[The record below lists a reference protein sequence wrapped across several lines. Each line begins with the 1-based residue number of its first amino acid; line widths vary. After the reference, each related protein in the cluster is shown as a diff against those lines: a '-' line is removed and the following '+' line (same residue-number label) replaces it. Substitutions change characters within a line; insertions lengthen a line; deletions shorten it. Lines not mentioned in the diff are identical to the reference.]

1 VKSTF
6 FRAAALA
13 LALTCV
19 IGDLPNSRAA
29 LPPAELPLAESQ
41 LPDEVLIRLR
51 TASDLAPVRER
62 HALALVDQFGSRPIF
77 RLRIGDGASVDE
89 KIAAL
94 SADPMVLFA
103 EPNLVNTAPEGRKN
117 VVWAI
122 GGSAG
127 GWATQW
133 AATAIDLDDAHAVS
147 TGQGVRVAVLDTG
160 VDAAH
165 PALAGR
171 LQSGYDFVDLGAHP
185 DERGGPSDP
194 GWGHGTHVAGLIA
207 LVAPQASIM
216 PLRVLE
222 PSGRGN
228 IWVLGQAL
236 LHAVDP
242 DGDPFTD
249 DGAHV
254 INLSLGTTRET
265 LLLDKVVE
273 LVTCGDNDDGD
284 NDDDSYSNGY
294 EADGIRCN
302 LRGGAVVVAAAG
314 NGASDTERHYPAAE
328 AVDGLLAVAATNRR
342 GKIAGFSNRGT
353 WIGIAAPGDRII
365 SSVPS
370 ESSVPGVSSGPG
382 GRWGVWSGTSM
393 ATPIVAGVAALL
405 RAANPSWKAV
415 DVTKR
420 MLDRSSM
427 LCGTTLRQVDA
438 SGSLRDY
445 VPPEPTCP

>member
-1 VKSTF
+1 M
-6 FRAAALA
+6 AAALA
-13 LALTCV
+13 LGLTCV

-29 LPPAELPLAESQ
+29 LPPAETQ
-41 LPDEVLIRLR
+41 LPGEVLVRLR
-51 TASDLAPVRER
+51 TASDLAPIRER

-127 GWATQW
+127 RWATQW

-160 VDAAH
+160 VDAEH
-165 PALAGR
+165 PVFAGR
-171 LQSGYDFVDLGAHP
+171 LRSGYDFVDLDDDPGE
-185 DERGGPSDP
+185 DGGPTDP

-273 LVTCGDNDDGD
+273 LVTCGDDDDGD

-328 AVDGLLAVAATNRR
+328 AVDGSLAVAATDRR

-353 WIGIAAPGDRII
+353 WIGIAAPGDQII
-365 SSVPS
+365 SSV
-370 ESSVPGVSSGPG
+370 PG

-427 LCGTTLRQVDA
+427 VCGTTLRQVDA